1 MLTLQD
7 EPTGESNDGYE
18 ENGDAED
25 DNVYCVCKGQEEG
38 TMVGCE
44 V

>member
-1 MLTLQD
+1 M
-7 EPTGESNDGYE
+7 GHRGE
-18 ENGDAED
+18 END
-25 DNVYCVCKGQEEG
+25 DDSNENENVYCVCKGQEEG